1 MTPNAL
7 IIHKIK
13 KIFKNQARNAP
24 FTLGFGI
31 LDPSNARAMIGEG
44 IFILTKNSLI
54 IQGFVKNPQNGLI
67 FT

>member
-1 MTPNAL
+1 MTPNSL
-7 IIHKIK
+7 IIHNIK
-13 KIFKNQARNAP
+13 KRFKNQGRNAP

-31 LDPSNARAMIGEG
+31 LDPSNARAMISEG

-54 IQGFVKNPQNGLI
+54 IHGFINKQKNGLI